1 MSKKREATVFEMPA
15 TETIEV
21 QAEIGSAEAPVAVE
35 APAEPAKKRGGRK
48 PKAETAPTEAATQ
61 PPETKAG
68 ATPAEAA
75 TPRRERGGRKAD
87 AVPAPAVETGPA
99 ETPPSA
105 PAGTLTMASLS
116 DRYIASLR
124 DAGKGLGTQFSYQI
138 DLAVA
143 VRHFGADTDVANLT
157 VRKVENFFQSDAVT
171 KTKSG
176 RAKAQPGIDK
186 TRRVLRLALVWAAEQ
201 GLLAEAP
208 IPESALPKQKPVAA
222 E

>member
-15 TETIEV
+15 TETV
-21 QAEIGSAEAPVAVE
+21 AAQAENGSTEAPVAVE
-35 APAEPAKKRGGRK
+35 TPAAPARKRGGRK
-48 PKAETAPTEAATQ
+48 PKAAPAPTDATTQ
-61 PPETKAG
+61 PSETS
-68 ATPAEAA
+68 PA
-75 TPRRERGGRKAD
+75 
-87 AVPAPAVETGPA
+87 PA
-99 ETPPSA
+99 ETPPPA
-105 PAGTLTMASLS
+105 PAGTLTMAALA

-124 DAGKGLGTQFSYQI
+124 DAGRGLGTQFSYQI

-143 VRHFGADTDVANLT
+143 VRHFGADTDAAT
-157 VRKVENFFQSDAVT
+157 RPARKVENYFQSDAVT

-208 IPESALPKQKPVAA
+208 IPESAMPKRKPAAA

>member
-15 TETIEV
+15 TETETVAV
-21 QAEIGSAEAPVAVE
+21 QTEIGSTETPVAIEAPV
-35 APAEPAKKRGGRK
+35 EPARKRGGRK
-48 PKAETAPTEAATQ
+48 PKAAPAPTDAMTQ
-61 PPETKAG
+61 RSETS
-68 ATPAEAA
+68 PA
-75 TPRRERGGRKAD
+75 
-87 AVPAPAVETGPA
+87 PA
-99 ETPPSA
+99 ETPPPA
-105 PAGTLTMASLS
+105 PAGTLTMAALA

-124 DAGKGLGTQFSYQI
+124 DAGRGLGTQFSYQI

-143 VRHFGADTDVANLT
+143 VRHLGAETDAAALT
-157 VRKVENFFQSDAVT
+157 ARKVENYFQSDAVT

-208 IPESALPKQKPVAA
+208 IPESAMPKRTATAA